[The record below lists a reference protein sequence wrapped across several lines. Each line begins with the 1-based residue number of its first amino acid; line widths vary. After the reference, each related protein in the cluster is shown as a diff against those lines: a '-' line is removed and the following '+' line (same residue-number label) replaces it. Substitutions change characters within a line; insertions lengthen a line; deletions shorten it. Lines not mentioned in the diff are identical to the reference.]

1 MGLLSTST
9 HFVRY
14 AVEGELPADFWN
26 FAAEHIAHAAFRDID
41 DNYEERSV
49 GWVSVDNMFDSAFA
63 GAPFAIADYLVLAL
77 RIDERKVAPSVLKK
91 FCLKEEEKIKKEHEI
106 PRLSRRQRVEIK
118 ENVRLALLKKS
129 LPTAAV
135 YDLCWNLAQGS
146 LFFFSTNTKVHE
158 VLESLFKETFG
169 LHLVMQ
175 IPFLAATHLL
185 NEMEQQQLADL
196 RPDIFI

>member
-1 MGLLSTST
+1 MGLLATST

-14 AVEGELPADFWN
+14 AVEGEMPPDFWN
-26 FAAEHIAHAAFRDID
+26 FAAERIAAAAFRDID

-49 GWVSVDNMFDSAFA
+49 GWVAVDNMFDSAFA
-63 GAPFAIADYLVLAL
+63 GASFAIADYLTLSL

-91 FCLKEEEKIKKEHEI
+91 FCLKEEAKIKQEREI

-135 YDLCWNLAQGS
+135 FDLCWNLAQGS

-158 VLESLFKETFG
+158 VLEGLFKETFG
-169 LHLVMQ
+169 LQLVMQ
-175 IPFLAATHLL
+175 IPFLTAAHLL
-185 NEMEQQQLADL
+185 NEMEQQHLADL